1 MIGRRSH
8 SSPAGVQLK
17 RAATVVVDL
26 GFDFRGAVRPGGS
39 RWHLLLAAFLP
50 GSYLTGGGPKQLIA
64 LGAWLSEGERPSQIG
79 RWLCGGVF
87 LARTQQ

>member
-39 RWHLLLAAFLP
+39 RWHSAARRLP
-50 GSYLTGGGPKQLIA
+50 ARLI
-64 LGAWLSEGERPSQIG
+64 SDG
-79 RWLCGGVF
+79 RWSEAIDRARG
-87 LARTQQ
+87 LA